1 MKEKIPNSLIQER
14 KKRNSIKIPQ
24 KEDKI
29 PELRSEMLCWRVG
42 EAEVTELRRRQ
53 GSQLLSRID
62 RKGSYHNDRLR
73 KRLEYL

>member
-29 PELRSEMLCWRVG
+29 PELRSEI
-42 EAEVTELRRRQ
+42 
-53 GSQLLSRID
+53 SRSG
-62 RKGSYHNDRLR
+62 RKKPILHKPILQF
-73 KRLEYL
+73 